1 VGTIFNLGRRHRTL
15 GSDAQTEK
23 AMISKLEQILRDERG
38 LETLEWIAMA
48 VLIIVG
54 VAAAAYAPGGGGLLA
69 AVQGAIGQVTAAL

>member
-1 VGTIFNLGRRHRTL
+1 
-15 GSDAQTEK
+15 
-23 AMISKLEQILRDERG
+23 MISKFMQILRDERG

-54 VAAAAYAPGGGGLLA
+54 VAAVAYPGGLLG